1 MGQITTANIWTEV
14 GTSMNGFV
22 SSANDF
28 FVALWDNPMGKIII
42 TVGLVSAAIGLT
54 KSLFLRRKRV

>member
-1 MGQITTANIWTEV
+1 MTEITTANIWTEV
-14 GTSMNGFV
+14 GTSMTGFINA
-22 SSANDF
+22 ANNF